1 MAQEDVA
8 AAAAANGATTAVEKS
23 VTFTAYKPQLIV
35 EAQKV
40 GDAVAFYKAV
50 FGAVETGRSLYPKRK
65 ADQELPHLVSSELEL
80 AGTTVVVSDV
90 SVNSGSDAKTGTMP
104 AILETDDVEAAVAKA
119 VAAGA
124 VKVEEEEEDVSEVG
138 VKGKVTDPFGFTW
151 IFVAPAKK
159 SEKEGNKEG
168 VAAELRWAWACCT
181 ITRVYGTLRPSTA
194 NGPPTP
200 VLSVRGSHPVPTVGP
215 LIFQSSESLFIDHA
229 ITTRSFSMLWPHLY
243 GIANHFPI
251 GYPSFHYS
259 SPNTLNSGV
268 LNGCMMKKEPKP
280 LASNRARSEGVE
292 VPEIAEQLR
301 RSRSRLTIKKG
312 EET

>member
-159 SEKEGNKEG
+159 SEKEGNKE
-168 VAAELRWAWACCT
+168 V
-181 ITRVYGTLRPSTA
+181 
-194 NGPPTP
+194 
-200 VLSVRGSHPVPTVGP
+200 
-215 LIFQSSESLFIDHA
+215 
-229 ITTRSFSMLWPHLY
+229 
-243 GIANHFPI
+243 
-251 GYPSFHYS
+251 
-259 SPNTLNSGV
+259 
-268 LNGCMMKKEPKP
+268 
-280 LASNRARSEGVE
+280 
-292 VPEIAEQLR
+292 
-301 RSRSRLTIKKG
+301 
-312 EET
+312 

>member
-1 MAQEDVA
+1 MAQEDV

-50 FGAVETGRSLYPKRK
+50 FDAVETGRSLYPKRK

-90 SVNSGSDAKTGTMP
+90 SVNSGSDAKTGIMP

-124 VKVEEEEEDVSEVG
+124 VKVEEEDVSEVG

-159 SEKEGNKEG
+159 SEKEGNKE
-168 VAAELRWAWACCT
+168 V
-181 ITRVYGTLRPSTA
+181 
-194 NGPPTP
+194 
-200 VLSVRGSHPVPTVGP
+200 
-215 LIFQSSESLFIDHA
+215 
-229 ITTRSFSMLWPHLY
+229 
-243 GIANHFPI
+243 
-251 GYPSFHYS
+251 
-259 SPNTLNSGV
+259 
-268 LNGCMMKKEPKP
+268 
-280 LASNRARSEGVE
+280 
-292 VPEIAEQLR
+292 
-301 RSRSRLTIKKG
+301 
-312 EET
+312 

>member
-1 MAQEDVA
+1 MAQEDV
-8 AAAAANGATTAVEKS
+8 AAANGATTAVEKA

-35 EAQKV
+35 EAHKV

-90 SVNSGSDAKTGTMP
+90 SDAKTGTMP

-124 VKVEEEEEDVSEVG
+124 VKVEEEVGGEGEGG

-159 SEKEGNKEG
+159 SEEEGNKE
-168 VAAELRWAWACCT
+168 V
-181 ITRVYGTLRPSTA
+181 
-194 NGPPTP
+194 
-200 VLSVRGSHPVPTVGP
+200 
-215 LIFQSSESLFIDHA
+215 
-229 ITTRSFSMLWPHLY
+229 
-243 GIANHFPI
+243 
-251 GYPSFHYS
+251 
-259 SPNTLNSGV
+259 
-268 LNGCMMKKEPKP
+268 
-280 LASNRARSEGVE
+280 
-292 VPEIAEQLR
+292 
-301 RSRSRLTIKKG
+301 
-312 EET
+312 

>member
-1 MAQEDVA
+1 MAQEDV
-8 AAAAANGATTAVEKS
+8 AAANGATTAVEKA

-35 EAQKV
+35 EAHKV

-90 SVNSGSDAKTGTMP
+90 SDAKTGTMP

-124 VKVEEEEEDVSEVG
+124 VKVEEEEEEGG

-159 SEKEGNKEG
+159 SEEEGNKE
-168 VAAELRWAWACCT
+168 V
-181 ITRVYGTLRPSTA
+181 
-194 NGPPTP
+194 
-200 VLSVRGSHPVPTVGP
+200 
-215 LIFQSSESLFIDHA
+215 
-229 ITTRSFSMLWPHLY
+229 
-243 GIANHFPI
+243 
-251 GYPSFHYS
+251 
-259 SPNTLNSGV
+259 
-268 LNGCMMKKEPKP
+268 
-280 LASNRARSEGVE
+280 
-292 VPEIAEQLR
+292 
-301 RSRSRLTIKKG
+301 
-312 EET
+312 